1 MIGLVAF
8 TRTFTGTDGEVTE
21 GDKIAVLAFGMLEY
35 GPDAQHTNYP
45 RIPNSKTHA
54 IAGAVDSAIPGL
66 TTKKSALFHFNP

>member
-35 GPDAQHTNYP
+35 GRNSNAG
-45 RIPNSKTHA
+45 IPTKFNDLTRLKGTITTA
-54 IAGAVDSAIPGL
+54 ISGAHSNR
-66 TTKKSALFHFNP
+66 KSTLHFNS